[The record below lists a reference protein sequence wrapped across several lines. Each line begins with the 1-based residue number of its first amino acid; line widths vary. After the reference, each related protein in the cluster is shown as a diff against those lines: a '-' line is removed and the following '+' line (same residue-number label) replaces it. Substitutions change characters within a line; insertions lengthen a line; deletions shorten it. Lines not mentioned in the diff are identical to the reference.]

1 MLYLNELILILCLQ
15 KWFYF
20 CTSKRVI
27 VLEVTGPELCFPFS
41 VKKNSSQF
49 SSLLCIFLGLFE
61 ENIYIYLCD
70 KVLDIS
76 SHSSP
81 EQLMSGS
88 YAFAD
93 EISRGA
99 QDTEDSNEKEKKTC
113 LSAAEMRNCKVCVY
127 THLCIWKLCNTP
139 PGSIHHLF
147 VLDIQNVV

>member
-61 ENIYIYLCD
+61 ENIYIYIYIFVTKYLTF
-70 KVLDIS
+70 LLT
-76 SHSSP
+76 P
-81 EQLMSGS
+81 
-88 YAFAD
+88 
-93 EISRGA
+93 A
-99 QDTEDSNEKEKKTC
+99 QNS
-113 LSAAEMRNCKVCVY
+113 
-127 THLCIWKLCNTP
+127 
-139 PGSIHHLF
+139 
-147 VLDIQNVV
+147 